1 MRYSSRFFL
10 YAPVPMFVSLAAAV
24 MVYWWIAA
32 AALDKQLD
40 AANGREAIPGVKISF
55 SSKKIAGFPFRLDT
69 LLENLRIEVATT
81 QGPLVW
87 RTEHFA
93 SHALN
98 YGRDQAIYEAAGRQ
112 EISWRDDD
120 GKLHDFSFVPGWLRA
135 SSITADGKLARFDLD
150 IVEIASPD
158 LGAGRIQFHLR
169 RDPASDALDIA
180 MSGDTIKLA
189 TELQAGFGD
198 TLSHVLLVGKLT
210 SGQSFA
216 PLLSGSADWRRA
228 TEDWRALGGTFS
240 IDQLD
245 IKWNKFNAKGRGAIS
260 LDSTHRLSGKIALDI
275 AGMNLLPANTANSS
289 KLAAALGAIA
299 AQNSKAAEETLNV
312 PLIFKSG
319 FAAIDTQQAGYLG
332 PLY

>member
-10 YAPVPMFVSLAAAV
+10 YAPVAMFVSLAAAV
-24 MVYWWIAA
+24 MIYWWIAA
-32 AALDKQLD
+32 AALDKELD

-55 SSKKIAGFPFRLDT
+55 TSKKIGGFPFRLDT

-112 EISWRDDD
+112 ELSWRDDD
-120 GKLHDFSFVPGWLRA
+120 GKLHDFGFVPGWLRA
-135 SSITADGKLARFDLD
+135 SSIAVHGTLVRFDLD

-158 LGAGRIQFHLR
+158 LGAGRVQFHMR
-169 RDPASDALDIA
+169 RNPSSDALDIA
-180 MSGDTIKLA
+180 VSGDTIKLGRD
-189 TELQAGFGD
+189 LQAGFGD
-198 TLSHVLLVGKLT
+198 SLSHVVLVGKLAPAK
-210 SGQSFA
+210 FLV
-216 PLLSGSADWRRA
+216 PLLAGKTDWRRA
-228 TEDWRALGGTFS
+228 TEDWRNHNGALS

-245 IKWNKFNAKGRGAIS
+245 VKWNKLHGTGHGALALDAAHRLNGAFRFDVDGAATLSRADDGKFAHALGNIAAGNTKAADGTLPIS
-260 LDSTHRLSGKIALDI
+260 LT
-275 AGMNLLPANTANSS
+275 
-289 KLAAALGAIA
+289 
-299 AQNSKAAEETLNV
+299 
-312 PLIFKSG
+312 FKSG
-319 FAAIDTQQAGYLG
+319 SASIGDQPAGYLG